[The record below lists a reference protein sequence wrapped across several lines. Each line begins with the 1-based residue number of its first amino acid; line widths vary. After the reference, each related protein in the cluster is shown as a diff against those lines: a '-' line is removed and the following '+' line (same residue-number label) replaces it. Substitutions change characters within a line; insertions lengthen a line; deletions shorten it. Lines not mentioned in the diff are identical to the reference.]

1 MNNQQIDQV
10 EEAAE
15 DTKNLDRYE
24 TADFRPSEPTVF
36 VD

>member
-1 MNNQQIDQV
+1 MDTQQDQI
-10 EEAAE
+10 EETSE
-15 DTKNLDRYE
+15 ETNLDRYE